1 VDRLTQ
7 HLLLVLLGAITLVV
21 AVTDAHLAYVKA
33 GFQPFLLFAAAVL
46 LALGSG
52 GVVRAVRTAVARH
65 RAPAGGDEAGSAGG
79 DESGHDHPGPQV
91 AWLLLL
97 PFAVLLLVAPPALG
111 SYTAARQAQPVVV
124 PASQPPPTGGL
135 GEDDPGEDHR
145 SMSLLAYSLRALS
158 DPAAFEGR
166 LVRLVG
172 FVTPR
177 EGGGWYVSR
186 IAINCCAADAVS
198 YTVVVDGERGSLAA
212 DQWVEVVGRHAPAQD
227 HPAAGYPEAVI
238 EPVSVTPI
246 EPPVDPYGG

>member
-1 VDRLTQ
+1 MDRLTQ
-7 HLLLVLLGAITLVV
+7 HLLLVLLGGITLVV

-33 GFQPFLLFAAAVL
+33 GFQPFLLLAAAVL
-46 LALGSG
+46 LILGGSG
-52 GVVRAVRTAVARH
+52 VLRAARTALTRH
-65 RAPAGGDEAGSAGG
+65 RVATGIQEAGGDEAG
-79 DESGHDHPGPQV
+79 HDHPGPAV

-135 GEDDPGEDHR
+135 GEDDPGEAHR

-158 DPAAFEGR
+158 DPEAFEGR

-198 YTVVVDGERGSLAA
+198 YTVVVDGERGTLAA